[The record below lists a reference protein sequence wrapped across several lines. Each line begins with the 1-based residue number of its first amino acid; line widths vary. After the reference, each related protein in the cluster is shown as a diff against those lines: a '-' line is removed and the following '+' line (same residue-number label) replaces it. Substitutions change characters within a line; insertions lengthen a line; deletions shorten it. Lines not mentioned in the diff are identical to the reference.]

1 VSWLVLDLAAA
12 CCACGVGRGRRLRG
26 MTGQRWTHRLAPA
39 PPDRAESCAGRG
51 RPTLAVTSRAGT
63 TRSGAEALAKMIRDP
78 QGILRFRPHD
88 TCSMILPTGA
98 GSDAP
103 QLAPVRREGLQRHPV
118 KGQSSDKEVGQMN
131 GWDVRG
137 LRRRVYQVPV
147 LLVAVLTLIVGTA
160 PRGALAQ
167 DDDCSSSGGP
177 AVKLPAAKLIIE
189 HNATD
194 EDTGVHG
201 LFDGV
206 NWTKLCVYDP
216 DGVQILVVQPKGQ
229 LREQSISGI
238 FFESAEPPNS
248 EVSIDEFKSRFPE
261 GLYAVRG
268 RAKDGR
274 RLTGA
279 AQFTHTI
286 PAAPVIAFPQDGG
299 VVDASNLVV
308 SWNPVTMTLDGKPLN
323 PTGYQVIITK
333 DVKDDPNGF
342 SRPTFDV
349 HVLPSVTSLT
359 VSKEFLEP
367 KTTYELEV
375 LALEASGNQTIS
387 VLFFQTQ

>member
-1 VSWLVLDLAAA
+1 
-12 CCACGVGRGRRLRG
+12 
-26 MTGQRWTHRLAPA
+26 
-39 PPDRAESCAGRG
+39 
-51 RPTLAVTSRAGT
+51 
-63 TRSGAEALAKMIRDP
+63 
-78 QGILRFRPHD
+78 
-88 TCSMILPTGA
+88 
-98 GSDAP
+98 
-103 QLAPVRREGLQRHPV
+103 
-118 KGQSSDKEVGQMN
+118 MN
-131 GWDVRG
+131 GWEVSG
-137 LRRRVYQVPV
+137 LMRPVYLVPV
-147 LLVAVLTLIVGTA
+147 VLVTVLTLIVGVA
-160 PRGALAQ
+160 PREAWAE
-167 DDDCSSSGGP
+167 DDDCSSSGGR
-177 AVKLPAAKLIIE
+177 AVQLPATKLIIE

-216 DGVQILVVQPKGQ
+216 HGVQILVVEAKGQ

-238 FFESAEPPNS
+238 FFESAEPPNA
-248 EVSIDEFKSRFPE
+248 EVSIEEFLSRFPE
-261 GLYAVRG
+261 GRYAVRG

-279 AQFTHTI
+279 ALFTHTI
-286 PAAPVIAFPQDGG
+286 PAAPVITQPEDGG

-308 SWNPVTMTLDGKPLN
+308 KWNPVTTTLDGKPLN

-333 DVKDDPNGF
+333 DVKDDPHGF

-375 LALEASGNQTIS
+375 LALEISGNQTIS
-387 VLFFQTQ
+387 VLFFQTE